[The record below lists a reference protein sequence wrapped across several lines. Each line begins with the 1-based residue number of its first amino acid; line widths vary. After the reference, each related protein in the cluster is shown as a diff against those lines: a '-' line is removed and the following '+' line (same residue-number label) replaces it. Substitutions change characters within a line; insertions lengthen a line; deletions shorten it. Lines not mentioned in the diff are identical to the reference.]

1 MNIYKQVILISLLVF
16 FNNKKVGDSTESLNY
31 ITGKLDRF
39 ALAGPAAKQGRI
51 AGYNSVC
58 GSDRQFLKFVGSLGT
73 SILECCGNAFAITG
87 LTEKA
92 CKALKIEYNVNT
104 LHLSNHV
111 SWFPGATTMSIKVL
125 SRKENDEI
133 IGAQIIGKEGVDKRI
148 DVFATAIYAK
158 MNYNNLENLDLAYSP
173 QYGSSKDPIVMTGFS
188 LQNMNCQDVKTISV
202 LDFLKHDKKNTQII
216 DVRTKKEF
224 DEGSFENSI
233 NINVDELRKNLN
245 LIDKEK
251 NIVVYCKA
259 GFRGY
264 LASRILSQ
272 NGFNVQNLSGGWQSL
287 DALINSNSKL

>member
-1 MNIYKQVILISLLVF
+1 
-16 FNNKKVGDSTESLNY
+16 
-31 ITGKLDRF
+31 
-39 ALAGPAAKQGRI
+39 
-51 AGYNSVC
+51 
-58 GSDRQFLKFVGSLGT
+58 
-73 SILECCGNAFAITG
+73 
-87 LTEKA
+87 
-92 CKALKIEYNVNT
+92 
-104 LHLSNHV
+104 
-111 SWFPGATTMSIKVL
+111 
-125 SRKENDEI
+125 
-133 IGAQIIGKEGVDKRI
+133 
-148 DVFATAIYAK
+148 
-158 MNYNNLENLDLAYSP
+158 LENLDLAYSP